1 MTIQFE
7 GSAGASA
14 PTGRRVAVVGAGVS
28 GVVTARVLAAVG
40 FDVTVF
46 EKADDVG
53 GVWSA
58 TRAYPGVATQ
68 DDRQSYAFSGKL
80 MPPHVALHPEGADV
94 QTYLA
99 DYLYA
104 GVSESQ
110 VRLSTRV
117 LRADLIDGDTWQVDS
132 VGPGGPSTEIF
143 DWLVAA
149 NGVFSTPYVPEW
161 PGRAEFEAA
170 GGRVVTPGSLADG
183 AALQGRRTV
192 VVGWGKTACD
202 VAVHAATRSASTAVV
217 ARTLTWKYPKQLG
230 LAGLTFRHLVLTRS
244 GERLI
249 GTRYRSVT
257 GRLLLRRIP
266 ERIPRVLLGK
276 AIARAVDRTTGL
288 SELGLLPDTEVR
300 TSNSLVTDG
309 FFEAVAE
316 GRIRVHRERS
326 VATLGSGPDGPY
338 AELSDGQRLAADIVV
353 AATGYEQ
360 GAEFLSPAVLQRG
373 ATSDGTLLLHN
384 RVLAVDVPRLAFI
397 GWSHTFRS
405 PLTSEISAVWL
416 AGVLLGQVALPTP
429 ERQRARAD
437 RFPVS
442 QARMSSRLGNALPP
456 VTLKDLDRILRELGV
471 PLPWSTRV
479 RQLWQ
484 PIDPS
489 DYAAALE
496 TLLQRYSGF
505 TPEQITAHPT
515 ARRSTMSGTQVR
527 SDGGRGVR

>member
-1 MTIQFE
+1 MTMQLD
-7 GSAGASA
+7 GSGGATTR
-14 PTGRRVAVVGAGVS
+14 TGLRVAVVGAGVS
-28 GVVTARVLAAVG
+28 GVVTARVLTAVG
-40 FDVTVF
+40 FAVTVF
-46 EKADDVG
+46 EKADDIG

-68 DDRQSYAFSGKL
+68 DDRRSYSFSGMA
-80 MPPHVALHPEGADV
+80 MPSHVAQHPLGAEV

-99 DYLYA
+99 EYLAA
-104 GVSESQ
+104 GVPQSQ
-110 VRLSTRV
+110 VRLSTQV

-132 VGPGGPSTEIF
+132 VGPRGRVTEMF

-149 NGVFSTPYVPEW
+149 NGVFSTPYVPDW
-161 PGRAEFEAA
+161 PGREEFEAA
-170 GGRVVTPGSLADG
+170 GGRVITPGSLADG
-183 AALQGRRTV
+183 AVLDDRRTV

-202 VAVHAATRSASTAVV
+202 VAVHAATRGTATAVV

-230 LAGLTFRHLVLTRS
+230 LAGLTFRHLVLTRA

-288 SELGLLPDTEVR
+288 SELGLLPNTEVR

-309 FFEAVAE
+309 FFEAVAD

-326 VATLGSGPDGPY
+326 VATLGNGPDGPY
-338 AELSDGQRLAADIVV
+338 VELSDGQRLAADVVV

-360 GAEFLSPAVLQRG
+360 GADFLSPEVLQRG
-373 ATSDGTLLLHN
+373 ATSDGSLLLHN

-397 GWSHTFRS
+397 GWAHSFRS
-405 PLTSEISAVWL
+405 PLTSEIAAVWL

-437 RFPVS
+437 RFPV
-442 QARMSSRLGNALPP
+442 ARVRMSSRINNALPP
-456 VTLKDLDRILRELGV
+456 VTLKDLDRVLDELGL
-471 PLPWSTRV
+471 PLPWSIRV
-479 RQLWQ
+479 RQIWR
-484 PIDPS
+484 PIDPA

-496 TLLQRYSGF
+496 AFLQRHSGL

-515 ARRSTMSGTQVR
+515 AQRSMMSRNTG
-527 SDGGRGVR
+527 S